1 MLYQS
6 IFAALLA
13 LFATIIGSFS
23 GGGSSLIL
31 FPILLT
37 FFNES
42 YIALLI
48 VSKLSAS
55 VMTFAASRVH
65 FKTNKFE
72 LRLMKYLLIGGV
84 FGTVLG
90 TYFLQYHFDQ
100 VLFEKL
106 LGTVTIAVG
115 IFIFFSKNTG
125 LGAGK
130 EKTLT
135 TNMLVVSAIFSF
147 LINVLNGLFGG
158 TGLFLTIYLV
168 SIVRMSFIR
177 AIAYTMFNYAVLS
190 SLQVVYLAMTEKF
203 SLNLAVAVMIGA
215 LIGGSVGTKLQ
226 YLKGNLWVKRAAV
239 VMMLVIGVEMLV
251 N

>member
-1 MLYQS
+1 
-6 IFAALLA
+6 
-13 LFATIIGSFS
+13 
-23 GGGSSLIL
+23 
-31 FPILLT
+31 
-37 FFNES
+37 
-42 YIALLI
+42 
-48 VSKLSAS
+48 
-55 VMTFAASRVH
+55 MTFAASRVH
-65 FKTNKFE
+65 FKINKFE
-72 LRLMKYLLIGGV
+72 HRLMKYLLVGGLL
-84 FGTVLG
+84 GTVLG

-100 VLFEKL
+100 LLFERL

-115 IFIFFSKNTG
+115 IYTFFLKNTG
-125 LGAGK
+125 LEAGK

-168 SIVRMSFIR
+168 SVLRMSFIR

-190 SLQVVYLAMTEKF
+190 SAQVIYLVMTEKF

-226 YLKGNLWVKRAAV
+226 YLKGNLWVKRVAI
-239 VMMLVIGVEMLV
+239 VMMLVIGTEMLIS
-251 N
+251 